1 MLLQLHAINKSFE
14 GKPVLAD
21 ISFSVKKG
29 EWLGIVGESGSGKT
43 TLLRIMGRLL
53 DQDAGEVV
61 LDGEALPSVASQLLK
76 GHPQIK
82 MVQQE
87 FGLFPNVSVFDNVA
101 YPLRL
106 AIEAHRNERTAALIE
121 LTGLHKVQYQ
131 PVKSLSG
138 GEKQRTAIAQSIADL
153 PALLLMDEPFAHLD
167 TRNKAKLIE
176 VVGEIRRKQSISGV
190 FVSHDALEAFALAD
204 RLVVLRAGRI
214 LQTGTPKEVYD
225 KPQTS
230 YCAQL
235 LGAVNWCPRRNKQ
248 GKLAYIRPE
257 YCMPTEGGNTKV
269 DWSGRVKQILFRGSY
284 WEVLAENST
293 GVKHRFYARGFDS
306 AVGDPVHLLYDTDKI
321 GWVEPA

>member
-1 MLLQLHAINKSFE
+1 MLFQLRAISKSFE
-14 GKPVLAD
+14 GKPVLTD

-53 DQDAGEVV
+53 DQDAGE
-61 LDGEALPSVASQLLK
+61 LLLNGEALPSVASQLLK
-76 GHPQIK
+76 GHAQIK

-87 FGLFPNVSVFDNVA
+87 FGLFPNVSVLDNVA

-106 AIEAHRNERTAALIE
+106 AIEAHRNERAAALIE
-121 LTGLHKVQYQ
+121 LTGLRKVQHQ
-131 PVKSLSG
+131 LVKSLSG

-167 TRNKAKLIE
+167 TRNKAKLVE

-190 FVSHDALEAFALAD
+190 FVTHDASEAFALAD

-257 YCMPTEGGNTKV
+257 HCMPTEKESTKV
-269 DWSGRVKQILFRGSY
+269 DWSGKVKLLLFRGSF
-284 WEVLAENST
+284 WEVVAENST
-293 GVKHRFYARGFDS
+293 GAKHRLYAHSSDW
-306 AVGDPVHLLYDTDKI
+306 AIGDPVHLVYDSAKI
-321 GWVEPA
+321 GWVDPE